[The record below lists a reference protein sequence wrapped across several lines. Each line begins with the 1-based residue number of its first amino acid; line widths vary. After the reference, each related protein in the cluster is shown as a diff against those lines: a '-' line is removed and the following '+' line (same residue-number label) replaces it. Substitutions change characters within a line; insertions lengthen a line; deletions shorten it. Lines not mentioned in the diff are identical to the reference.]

1 MPNQEPL
8 QFQASDAW
16 LLLAIIF
23 AAAEKEGASLDQ
35 IVAAGDFINHA
46 IFTNDEMES
55 GFYRLTLGGYIDEV
69 DGNFKPTKLTLDKY
83 EEISRKKKRSVL
95 GQLDLLRESIGAK
108 PWVFGGSFPRPENQ
122 YKYPGITT
130 EKLAE
135 AVEKYQK
142 RAMAIL
148 DELDEKRRKKSS
160 H

>member
-1 MPNQEPL
+1 MHVSQEPL
-8 QFQASDAW
+8 QLQASDAW

-23 AAAEKEGASLDQ
+23 AADKEGASLDQ

-55 GFYRLTLGGYIDEV
+55 GFFRLARGGYIEEV
-69 DGNFKPTKLTLDKY
+69 DDNFRPTKLTLEKY

-108 PWVFGGSFPRPENQ
+108 PWEFGVPFPRPENR

-135 AVEKYQK
+135 AVEKYHK
-142 RAMAIL
+142 RAMTIL
-148 DELDEKRRKKSS
+148 EELAEKRRKKSS
-160 H
+160 Q